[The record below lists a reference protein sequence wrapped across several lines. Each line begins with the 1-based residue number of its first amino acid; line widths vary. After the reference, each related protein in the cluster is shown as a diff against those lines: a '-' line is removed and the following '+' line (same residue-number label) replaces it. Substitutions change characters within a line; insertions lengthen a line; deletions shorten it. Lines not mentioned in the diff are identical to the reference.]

1 MTRIPINST
10 YLTQTL
16 SELVAIDSSNPSL
29 SAQGAGEAEIAA
41 YVAEACRKLGLD
53 VEIVLPENLAED
65 NPQSSTDSMPRPSV
79 VAMRTGRGGGKSL
92 MLNAH
97 MDTVGVAGMDNPFT
111 PQIRDGRLFGRGAQ
125 DMKGSLAACL
135 AAIKAVQDADLH
147 LRGDL
152 LLAAVADE
160 EYASIGTQA
169 VIQKVQVDAAIVTEP
184 TDLQIGMA
192 HRGFAWLEV
201 ETLGKAAHG
210 SRWQEGID
218 ANRMMGHVLLSLD
231 ALEQELLNGPR
242 HALLGPPSLHV
253 SLLQGG
259 DEPSI
264 YAAHCQATIERRTL
278 PGESGE
284 YVLGQVQQRL
294 DALAQ
299 SNPNFQAHARL
310 LFEREAFEARPDST
324 LVPALERG
332 YAQAVGKPAPHAGIT
347 FWTDAAL
354 LAAAGADTIL
364 IGPTGGGLHSAV
376 EWVDLLSC
384 VTLAG
389 ILAETAAD
397 YCG

>member
-1 MTRIPINST
+1 MSDPLQTGAVRPSEAET
-10 YLTQTL
+10 GGERDPKVESLLLTGHVDT
-16 SELVAIDSSNPSL
+16 VPP
-29 SAQGAGEAEIAA
+29 GAG
-41 YVAEACRKLGLD
+41 RWKDG
-53 VEIVLPENLAED
+53 PF
-65 NPQSSTDSMPRPSV
+65 SGV
-79 VAMRTGRGGGKSL
+79 VRGG
-92 MLNAH
+92 
-97 MDTVGVAGMDNPFT
+97 
-111 PQIRDGRLFGRGAQ
+111 RLYGRGAQ

-135 AAIKAVQDADLH
+135 AAIKAVQDAGLP

-278 PGESGE
+278 PGERRVPRHNLHLAGE
-284 YVLGQVQQRL
+284 QLVKRRRERRGDLQQRPRR
-294 DALAQ
+294 DQ
-299 SNPNFQAHARL
+299 RHPRQ
-310 LFEREAFEARPDST
+310 
-324 LVPALERG
+324 
-332 YAQAVGKPAPHAGIT
+332 Y
-347 FWTDAAL
+347 L
-354 LAAAGADTIL
+354 LA
-364 IGPTGGGLHSAV
+364 
-376 EWVDLLSC
+376 
-384 VTLAG
+384 
-389 ILAETAAD
+389 
-397 YCG
+397 